1 MRWRVVVR
9 IAMLL
14 ISMPFVGV
22 LGQQKS
28 TDVKWSFAG
37 GLTVPTGNLSSGSSV
52 GLGGAGRGALPL
64 NDRWDLRGDLSF
76 DWFGGKNAGGGVSNS
91 ATMFGLAV
99 NAQRRTRDGLYFWG
113 GAGFYDFT
121 AKASSGS
128 TTISTS
134 TWDPGIQLGLG
145 IPLDAAKKW
154 ALEFAFDNDFFS
166 RGGTSHNEPWLTL
179 RAAYFLK

>member
-1 MRWRVVVR
+1 MR
-9 IAMLL
+9 IALL
-14 ISMPFVGV
+14 LLSMPFLGA
-22 LGQQKS
+22 LGQSKS
-28 TDVKWSFAG
+28 SDVRWSFAG
-37 GLTVPTGNLSSGSSV
+37 GLTVPVSNLSNISGV
-52 GLGGAGRGALPL
+52 GLGGAARAALPINSL
-64 NDRWDLRGDLSF
+64 WSLRGDLSF
-76 DWFGGKNAGGGVSNS
+76 DWFGEKSAGGGVSNS
-91 ATMFGLAV
+91 ANMFGLTV
-99 NAQRRTRDGLYFWG
+99 NAQRRTQEGVYFWG

-128 TTISTS
+128 TTVSTS

-166 RGGTSHNEPWLTL
+166 RGGTTHNEPWLTL